1 MCLKP
6 TLGIWL
12 KGAIGNSTFR
22 WAGEKIGILT
32 ANEISMSDSSDP
44 KRPEQPEPI
53 VQPIRPHATLLSR
66 SAESQSAV
74 PLTKAPVGERLR
86 IIAVRAGKTLEK
98 RMISMGMPLGME
110 IEIMHRRG
118 GSVVLVVG
126 TSRVALGAGMVGK
139 IMVEVI

>member
-1 MCLKP
+1 
-6 TLGIWL
+6 
-12 KGAIGNSTFR
+12 
-22 WAGEKIGILT
+22 
-32 ANEISMSDSSDP
+32 MSDSSDP
-44 KRPEQPEPI
+44 KRPKQPEPI

>member
-1 MCLKP
+1 
-6 TLGIWL
+6 
-12 KGAIGNSTFR
+12 
-22 WAGEKIGILT
+22 
-32 ANEISMSDSSDP
+32 MSDKPDL
-44 KRPEQPEPI
+44 KQTDGPEPI

-66 SAESQSAV
+66 TTESQGAL
-74 PLTKAPVGERLR
+74 PLSHAPVGERLR

-110 IEIMHRRG
+110 VEIMHRRG